1 MSDYDVL
8 NLAFSP
14 GKAAEI
20 EALHPL
26 QLVAG
31 EKSYVFYA
39 TKEKAEEVIRKFIDE
54 PLLVDG
60 LPRPEVEIYGKDAGD
75 LSSAISS
82 LLHARSDDEATKSQR
97 MAARL
102 SE

>member
-8 NLAFSP
+8 NLSFSP
-14 GKAAEI
+14 GKAGEI

-31 EKSYVFYA
+31 AKSYVFYA

-54 PLLVDG
+54 PLLVDE
-60 LPRPEVEIYGKDAGD
+60 LPRPESDIVKDYED
-75 LSSAISS
+75 LTPILPA
-82 LLHARSDDEATKSQR
+82 LFHAVPDEEKSKSQQL
-97 MAARL
+97 AEKL
-102 SE
+102 S